1 MLCLHSINIIADSFV
16 YIDAYR
22 SHGGNNMAKISNHE
36 EVLQEAEYN
45 ETQVVTNVRQGY
57 YKSKDGIDHLWVIL
71 ECIDE
76 LIYANAEK
84 IGIDISE
91 IRPISV
97 KVRNPDSRDWSSLT
111 EKTIDVSSAIVVPVI
126 KNDQLKSLALSIDNS
141 QIKKG

>member
-1 MLCLHSINIIADSFV
+1 MLCPHSINIIAGSFV

-45 ETQVVTNVRQGY
+45 DAQVVTNVRQGY

-84 IGIDISE
+84 IGIDIFE

-97 KVRNPDSRDWSSLT
+97 KVRNPDSRDWFSLT

-141 QIKKG
+141 QIIKG

>member
-1 MLCLHSINIIADSFV
+1 MLCPHSINIIAGSFV

-97 KVRNPDSRDWSSLT
+97 KVRNPDSRDWFSLT

-141 QIKKG
+141 QIIKG

>member
-1 MLCLHSINIIADSFV
+1 MLCPHSINIIAGSFV

-45 ETQVVTNVRQGY
+45 DTQVVTNVRQGY

-97 KVRNPDSRDWSSLT
+97 KVRNPDSRDWFSLT

-141 QIKKG
+141 QIIKG